1 MMFFR
6 QQKYRN
12 KIERFHTW
20 ATWHL
25 NADADIVEYLL
36 YLSSTAPT
44 DNNYKGIWKTIM
56 LLLKLE
62 GISYDY

>member
-1 MMFFR
+1 MFFR

-12 KIERFHTW
+12 KIEKFHTW

-36 YLSSTAPT
+36 YLSSTTPT

-56 LLLKLE
+56 ILLKLE